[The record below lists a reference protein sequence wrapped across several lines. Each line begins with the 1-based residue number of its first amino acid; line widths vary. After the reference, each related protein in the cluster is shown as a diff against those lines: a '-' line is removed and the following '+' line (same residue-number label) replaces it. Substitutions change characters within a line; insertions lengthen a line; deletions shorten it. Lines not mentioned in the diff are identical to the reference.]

1 MFNKNKY
8 LEVNVHA
15 IQALIGWAPI
25 GVDRMPAAYYRH
37 CMQIAPRWGD
47 QAVDSD
53 GTQTAFNGSNA

>member
-8 LEVNVHA
+8 LDVNVNA

-25 GVDRMPAAYYRH
+25 GVDHMAAAYYRH
-37 CMQIAPRWGD
+37 CMQIVARWGD
-47 QAVDSD
+47 QAADSD